1 MWRIEFTNIARKSLA
16 KMPLPDALRI
26 ERAIGDMAADPL
38 AGDVKRLSGQAEF
51 RKRVGDWRIIFRLQR
66 ATILVTII
74 DVRRRNER
82 TYR

>member
-16 KMPLPDALRI
+16 NMPLPDARRI
-26 ERAIGDMAADPL
+26 ERAIGDMAEDPL
-38 AGDVKRLSGQAEF
+38 AGDVKRLTDQAAF
-51 RKRVGDWRIIFRLQR
+51 RKRVGDWRIIFRLER